1 VHLHLPAKPDLE
13 RPAFFHCRS
22 VEKPL
27 HLTDA
32 NDELGST
39 LKCEPH
45 FFFGEDPGQH
55 MVCPRGGEGQH
66 VALTFFVL

>member
-1 VHLHLPAKPDLE
+1 MHLHLPVKPDLE

-39 LKCEPH
+39 LKCECTSSSVKIPDNMWFVH
-45 FFFGEDPGQH
+45 E
-55 MVCPRGGEGQH
+55 GGGSNM
-66 VALTFFVL
+66 LL